1 MKKPERDLIR
11 LEECRRRVRVD
22 LEYER
27 GITDTLQNL
36 LSPEMLALIASAR
49 AELEPVI
56 EMKAEALHRWHHR

>member
-1 MKKPERDLIR
+1 
-11 LEECRRRVRVD
+11 VRVD